1 MSLII
6 RETVIVPVV
15 TLQSDTANIMEV
27 FADLKSPER
36 AVCLVTHDMEIAD
49 STDRKISMKDGE
61 IVEDLILGSEK

>member
-1 MSLII
+1 
-6 RETVIVPVV
+6 
-15 TLQSDTANIMEV
+15 MEV

-61 IVEDLILGSEK
+61 IVEDFILGSEK